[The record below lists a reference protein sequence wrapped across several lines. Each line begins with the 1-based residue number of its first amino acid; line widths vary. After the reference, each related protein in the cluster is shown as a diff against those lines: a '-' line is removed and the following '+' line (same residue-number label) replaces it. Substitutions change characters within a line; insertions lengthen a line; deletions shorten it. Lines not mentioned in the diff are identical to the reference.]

1 MPQGQV
7 HTHSSSDATSGDAEL
22 LIDIRGLYKSFG
34 ENHVLR
40 GFDLK
45 LFDGE
50 NVVIIGKSGSGKS
63 ILLKCIIGLML
74 PDAGQLLV
82 MGESVP
88 EMDRNALNRMRLEVG
103 FLFQGSALYD
113 SMTVRENLEFP
124 LRRHP
129 QKIGEEPVEELVRS
143 ALRDVGLEDAIDLMP
158 AELSGGMKRRVALTR
173 TLILKPRII
182 LYDEPTSGLDPIT
195 SAEITRLIRNVQ
207 DRYQTS
213 SLIITH
219 DMDVARIIASRV
231 IVLVDGVAHAMGAFE
246 DLERSED
253 PKVQAFFI

>member
-1 MPQGQV
+1 MPKDQV
-7 HTHSSSDATSGDAEL
+7 HTSPDPVSQDAEL

-34 ENHVLR
+34 DNRVLR
-40 GFDLK
+40 GFDLQ
-45 LFDGE
+45 LYDGE

-63 ILLKCIIGLML
+63 VLLKCIIGLMA
-74 PDAGQLLV
+74 PDQGQLLV

-88 EMDRNALNRMRLEVG
+88 QMDRNALNRMRLEVG

-129 QKIGEEPVEELVRS
+129 QKIGDEPVEELVRS
-143 ALRDVGLEDAIDLMP
+143 ALSDVGLEEAIDLMP
-158 AELSGGMKRRVALTR
+158 AELSGGMKRRVALAR

-195 SAEITRLIRNVQ
+195 SSEITRLIRNVQ
-207 DRYQTS
+207 DRYRTS

-231 IVLVDGVAHAMGAFE
+231 IVLVDGLAHAMGRFE
-246 DLERSED
+246 ELAQMED

>member
-1 MPQGQV
+1 MPKGQV
-7 HTHSSSDATSGDAEL
+7 HTSFDTASADAEL
-22 LIDIRGLYKSFG
+22 LIDIRDLYKSFG
-34 ENHVLR
+34 ENRVLR
-40 GFDLK
+40 GFDLQ
-45 LFDGE
+45 LYDGE

-63 ILLKCIIGLML
+63 VLLKCIIGLMT

-82 MGESVP
+82 MGDSVP
-88 EMDRNALNRMRLEVG
+88 DMDRNALNRMRLEVG

-129 QKIGEEPVEELVRS
+129 QKIDGESVEDLVRS

-158 AELSGGMKRRVALTR
+158 AELSGGMKRRVALAR

-231 IVLVDGVAHAMGAFE
+231 IVLVDGIAHAMGTFE
-246 DLERSED
+246 ELAQSRD